1 MLKGCEMTIELD
13 KIDRKIL
20 ALIQSDASLSASEIA
35 EQVNLSQPPCWR
47 RIKRLEES
55 GFIERRVGLLDR
67 KRLGLNVV
75 IYTEVKLTANGR
87 QAVHEFEEKIRSFPE
102 VTECYVML
110 GRVDFLLRIV
120 TRDVGSYEKFFRD
133 HLSQLPGV
141 QDINSSVAL
150 SEVKYTTELP
160 LQMV

>member
-1 MLKGCEMTIELD
+1 MTLKLD
-13 KIDRKIL
+13 KTDRNIL

-47 RIKRLEES
+47 RIKRLEEA
-55 GFIERRVGLLDR
+55 GYIDRRVGMLNR
-67 KRLGLNVV
+67 KQLGLNVV

-87 QAVHEFEEKIRSFPE
+87 QAVGNFEEKIRSFPE
-102 VTECYVML
+102 VTECYVMM
-110 GRVDFLLRIV
+110 GRIDFLLRIV
-120 TRDVGSYEKFFRD
+120 TRDVDTYEQFFRE

-160 LQMV
+160 LALV

>member
-1 MLKGCEMTIELD
+1 MELD
-13 KIDRKIL
+13 KTDRKIL
-20 ALIQSDASLSASEIA
+20 ELIQSDAALSVSEIA
-35 EQVNLSQPPCWR
+35 ERVNLSQPPCWR
-47 RIKRLEES
+47 RIKRLEDE
-55 GFIERRVGLLDR
+55 GIIERRVGMLNR

-87 QAVHEFEEKIRSFPE
+87 QAVGDFEEKIRSFPE

-110 GRVDFLLRIV
+110 GRSDFLMRIV
-120 TRDVGSYEKFFRD
+120 TRDVESYERFFRD

-141 QDINSSVAL
+141 QDITSSVAL

-160 LQMV
+160 LELV